1 MIPETNLRGFL
12 KRKRGLDDGVSGFR
26 RERTRNAKLSAAE
39 RMQTGWD
46 LRLTRGGAGPDDI
59 LDFRVSFPG
68 AAEGAE

>member
-1 MIPETNLRGFL
+1 M
-12 KRKRGLDDGVSGFR
+12 RK
-26 RERTRNAKLSAAE
+26 AKLSAAE

-46 LRLTRGGAGPDDI
+46 PRLTGGGAGPDDI